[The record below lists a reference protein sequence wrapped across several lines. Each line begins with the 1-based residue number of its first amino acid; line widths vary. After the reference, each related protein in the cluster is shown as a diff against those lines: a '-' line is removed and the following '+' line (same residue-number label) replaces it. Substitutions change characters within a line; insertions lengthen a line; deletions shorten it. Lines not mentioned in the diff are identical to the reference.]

1 MISVTRS
8 HQPDSLVGDNM
19 ISVLKEVTDWDMPK
33 GEYHIDQ
40 NGHLVAYQAPEA
52 ELKVFSAPMKQ
63 FSKSRR
69 KFKKVREYA
78 N

>member
-1 MISVTRS
+1 MA
-8 HQPDSLVGDNM
+8 DNM
-19 ISVLKEVTDWDMPK
+19 ISVLQEVTDWSIPNGM
-33 GEYHIDQ
+33 YHVDK

-52 ELKVFSAPMKQ
+52 ELKVFSKPMKM

>member
-1 MISVTRS
+1 MKVEQ
-8 HQPDSLVGDNM
+8 HQAKHRFCPM
-19 ISVLKEVTDWDMPK
+19 VTDWDMPK
-33 GEYHIDQ
+33 GEYHVDQ

-69 KFKKVREYA
+69 KFKKVGEYA
-78 N
+78 K